1 MENEN
6 FNKINSNKKLY
17 SELHRPQFHF
27 SPPYGWTN
35 DPNGLVYFEGE
46 YHLFYQHNPDDI
58 NWGPMHWGHAV
69 SKDMIHWENL
79 PIALEPDELG
89 TIFSGTVVVDEKD
102 TSGFFNGSAGLVAI
116 FTHHGEYE
124 QQSIAYSTDKG
135 RTWVKYKGNPV
146 ISNDKSKA
154 QKDFRDPKVFWYA
167 PGNTWIMI
175 LGGGT
180 FRIYK
185 SGNLK
190 DYELL
195 STPGVF
201 EEFPDMFELCV
212 DGNKDI
218 KKWVLSLAGYG
229 YYIGEFDG
237 TDFVIESEY
246 INADYGF
253 SWQAAY
259 IYNNLPDKDRC
270 VWLAWMKDGSKAP
283 TYPWRCNMSIPR
295 ELSLKTCKYGL
306 RMVQNPVSEL
316 EALRKNP
323 FVLENIDLQP
333 DVNVLAGLTK
343 DIFEIE
349 AEFEV
354 GAECE
359 FGIKVRK
366 GDRQETV
373 IGYIPKNNSVF
384 VDTLSSSD
392 PAYEP
397 LETSLSDNYYRQVGK
412 NCIMAKMYQAYY
424 EPEDNLF
431 RVRILVDS
439 STVETFVG
447 DGEIVFTNNIYPSED
462 SRGVEIYTKGH
473 GIKLTSCKMY
483 DITSIWL

>member
-1 MENEN
+1 
-6 FNKINSNKKLY
+6 
-17 SELHRPQFHF
+17 
-27 SPPYGWTN
+27 
-35 DPNGLVYFEGE
+35 
-46 YHLFYQHNPDDI
+46 
-58 NWGPMHWGHAV
+58 
-69 SKDMIHWENL
+69 
-79 PIALEPDELG
+79 
-89 TIFSGTVVVDEKD
+89 
-102 TSGFFNGSAGLVAI
+102 
-116 FTHHGEYE
+116 
-124 QQSIAYSTDKG
+124 
-135 RTWVKYKGNPV
+135 
-146 ISNDKSKA
+146 
-154 QKDFRDPKVFWYA
+154 
-167 PGNTWIMI
+167 
-175 LGGGT
+175 
-180 FRIYK
+180 
-185 SGNLK
+185 
-190 DYELL
+190 
-195 STPGVF
+195 
-201 EEFPDMFELCV
+201 
-212 DGNKDI
+212 
-218 KKWVLSLAGYG
+218 
-229 YYIGEFDG
+229 
-237 TDFVIESEY
+237 
-246 INADYGF
+246 
-253 SWQAAY
+253 
-259 IYNNLPDKDRC
+259 
-270 VWLAWMKDGSKAP
+270 
-283 TYPWRCNMSIPR
+283 MSIPR

-354 GAECE
+354 GAECD